1 MASTDG
7 HHQPSKEWDSVEIGG
22 VQARKHKETNV
33 AFAHGKYYDWNE
45 RTGMHI
51 GSEDDDESN
60 LIIRLRVLSSDVK
73 NLHVGSLAELNS
85 TLSIGRDALSPAI
98 ARSHLRLRELQVS
111 RIHAKMYVAS
121 VLCPRRGLAVAVFL
135 ADLGSTHGSFID
147 NQRISPPKETNR
159 AEVRHAQVI
168 TIGSTTFE
176 VHIHPEF
183 ACKGCSISNATTLL
197 DMNTKNSS
205 QIEHAS
211 AKVPPKVPIEVSR
224 KREQNTLKRSLLGAS
239 KSCLKADGVPRYT
252 DRSAIRR
259 KLHNGGAATYT
270 NSSDVQR
277 FREDQ
282 PGFAVE
288 ASAAAASPLGATS
301 EPLNQQALVQQ
312 YLYNRHF
319 HSDSGD
325 SPASELDSLKP
336 ILEPGGSMLFD
347 SVGQEMMKKMGWK
360 QGAGMGQK
368 EDGIVEPVQ
377 AYLRIDAKKG
387 LGG

>member
-1 MASTDG
+1 MDTAIG
-7 HHQPSKEWDSVEIGG
+7 RHQPSQEWDSVEIGG
-22 VQARKHKETNV
+22 VHVRQHKETKV

-45 RTGMHI
+45 RMGMHI
-51 GSEDDDESN
+51 GSEEDDESN
-60 LIIRLRVLSSDVK
+60 LIFRLRVLSSDIK
-73 NLHVGSLAELNS
+73 NLHAGSLAELNS
-85 TLSIGRDALSPAI
+85 TLSIGRDAVSPPI

-121 VLCPRRGLAVAVFL
+121 VLCPRRGLAVVVLL

-147 NQRISPPKETNR
+147 NERISPPKETNR
-159 AEVRHAQVI
+159 AEVLHAQVI

-197 DMNTKNSS
+197 DMNPKNFA
-205 QIEHAS
+205 QVEQ
-211 AKVPPKVPIEVSR
+211 AKAPPKESIEVSR
-224 KREQNTLKRSLLGAS
+224 KREQNTLKRSLLGGS
-239 KSCLKADGVPRYT
+239 KSCLKVDGVPRYT

-270 NSSDVQR
+270 NSSDVQQ

-282 PGFAVE
+282 SGFAV
-288 ASAAAASPLGATS
+288 AAAAASTLGASS

-319 HSDSGD
+319 HSDSGN
-325 SPASELDSLKP
+325 SPANELDSLKS
-336 ILEPGGSMLFD
+336 IEPGGSFLFD

-360 QGAGMGQK
+360 QGAGMGRK

>member
-1 MASTDG
+1 MDSSNRR
-7 HHQPSKEWDSVEIGG
+7 HQPSEEWESVEIGG
-22 VQARKHKETNV
+22 IHARQHKETKV
-33 AFAHGKYYDWNE
+33 AYAHGKYYDWNE
-45 RTGMHI
+45 RMGMHI
-51 GSEDDDESN
+51 GGEDESN
-60 LIIRLRVLSSDVK
+60 SIIRLRILSSDVK
-73 NLHVGSLAELNS
+73 NMHAGSLAELNS
-85 TLSIGRDALSPAI
+85 SLSIGRDAVSPPI

-111 RIHAKMYVAS
+111 RIHAKMYIAS
-121 VLCPRRGLAVAVFL
+121 VLCPRRGLTVAVLL

-147 NQRISPPKETNR
+147 GQRVSNPKETNR
-159 AEVRHAQVI
+159 IEVLHAQVI

-183 ACKGCSISNATTLL
+183 ACKGCSISNATMLL
-197 DMNTKNSS
+197 DMNPNSVKVE
-205 QIEHAS
+205 QA
-211 AKVPPKVPIEVSR
+211 AVKVPPKEPIEVSR
-224 KREQNTLKRSLLGAS
+224 KREQNSLKRSLLGAS
-239 KSCLKADGVPRYT
+239 GSCLKADTPPRYT

-270 NSSDVQR
+270 NSSDVQQ

-282 PGFAVE
+282 PGFSVE
-288 ASAAAASPLGATS
+288 DAAASVSGASS
-301 EPLNQQALVQQ
+301 EPPKQQAFVQQ
-312 YLYNRHF
+312 YLCNRHF

-325 SPASELDSLKP
+325 SPASELDSSKLIVERGTFIP
-336 ILEPGGSMLFD
+336 FD

-360 QGAGMGQK
+360 QGAGMGRK